1 MLLFKSIIS
10 SLLLLSSCS
19 VYANSNLGIN
29 EQIFL
34 LDHEDY
40 KSNKDLDQID
50 LEPRLIMTNNE
61 EIILVNEQDKLRLK
75 LDGVTFKDVTNNW
88 EDYID
93 FETNDF
99 LQISKILN
107 HYKQKDFNNYQ
118 ISIESLSSN
127 KFNILEDKK
136 VSPIIPVYNYP
147 IDNSS
152 FQFGKIE
159 KLINKIDTKKMFS
172 DLSILTD
179 FHSRYYK
186 STYGLESALWVYG
199 ELLALATS
207 NAKLY
212 NVTLFE
218 HEEFPQ
224 PSIIFKILSNTA
236 TNSSSSDHTSEA
248 EPIPKIVVGCHL
260 DSINLLMP
268 NFLKAPGADD
278 NGSGVVTVL
287 EALRL
292 IVKNQLTFK
301 NDIEFHFYAAEEG
314 GLLGSA
320 QVMKDYKE
328 TNSKI
333 VAMLQQDMTGYTKKS
348 LDKGFVEHFGLVT
361 DHISLNLN
369 EFLKLIIDNYCSISY
384 LETKCG
390 YSCSDHSSAL
400 DNGFPSAFI
409 FESQFELHNPYIH
422 TVFDTIEKLN
432 FLHMAEHVKFILGFV
447 VELGNHKDF

>member
-1 MLLFKSIIS
+1 MLLPKSIVG
-10 SLLLLSSCS
+10 SLLISSCS
-19 VYANSNLGIN
+19 VYANSNLGVN

-34 LDHEDY
+34 LDHQDQQ
-40 KSNKDLDQID
+40 DFGPLDF
-50 LEPRLIMTNNE
+50 EPRLIMTNNE
-61 EIILVNEQDKLRLK
+61 EILLVTEQDKLGLK
-75 LDGVTFKDVTNNW
+75 LDGVTFKDVTNYW
-88 EDYID
+88 QEFID
-93 FETNDF
+93 SETDDF

-107 HYKQKDFNNYQ
+107 HYKQKEFDNYQ

-136 VSPIIPVYNYP
+136 GSPILPVYDYP

-152 FQFGKIE
+152 FHFGKVE
-159 KLINKIDTKKMFS
+159 KLINKIDTEKMYS
-172 DLSILTD
+172 DLSVLTG
-179 FHSRYYK
+179 FYSRYYK
-186 STYGLESALWVYG
+186 SNYGLESALWVYG
-199 ELLALATS
+199 ELLALATD

-218 HEEFPQ
+218 HEDFPQ
-224 PSIIFKILSNTA
+224 PSIIFKILGNPVSNSTS
-236 TNSSSSDHTSEA
+236 NDHTNES

-260 DSINLLMP
+260 DSINLIMP

-292 IVKNQLTFK
+292 IVKNNLTFK
-301 NDIEFHFYAAEEG
+301 NDVEFHFYAAEEG

-320 QVMKDYKE
+320 EVMKDYKDA
-328 TNSKI
+328 NAKI

-369 EFLKLIIDNYCSISY
+369 DFLKLIIDNYCSIPY

-432 FLHMAEHVKFILGFV
+432 FLHIAEHVKLILGFV
-447 VELGNHKDF
+447 VELGNHKEF